1 MADFTNSKNG
11 TGSPWPENGIESSR
25 QGVEPLITPDLLK
38 TRHLFGVPL
47 VSAIKD
53 AITGKQQVMTDEMLQ
68 DYIDGAVSQA
78 ELELKIDIFPVKR
91 REKQPFDINLYNS
104 FGYFQLSH
112 RPCTSVDKL
121 SVTPSNELDVYVVPN
136 DWVEGAYLHRGQVNI
151 VPLTV
156 AFVQGTYIP
165 QQSSGGAAFLQIL
178 GNKAWIP
185 AWWQI
190 EYTSGFKDGMLPR
203 ALNEYIGTVAAMEA
217 LSMLAATYARTNSHS
232 LGIDGLSQSVS
243 TPGPQIFKIRLE
255 ELEKKKT
262 ALTKKIKAI
271 FGYKIFSG
279 TL

>member
-1 MADFTNSKNG
+1 MADYTNSRK
-11 TGSPWPENGIESSR
+11 GSGAPYPENAIETAR
-25 QGVEPLITPDLLK
+25 QQVEPLITPDLLK
-38 TRHLFGVPL
+38 SRHLFGVPL
-47 VSAIKD
+47 VSAMKD
-53 AITGKQQVMTDEMLQ
+53 PLTGKQQVMTDDMLA
-68 DYIDGAVSQA
+68 DYIEGAVSQA

-91 REKQPFDINLYNS
+91 QEKQPFDINLYNS

-112 RPCTSVDKL
+112 RPATSVDKL
-121 SVTPSNELDVYVVPN
+121 SVTPSNQMDVYVVPN

-190 EYTSGFKDGMLPR
+190 EYTSGFPDGMVPR
-203 ALNEYIGTVAAMEA
+203 VVNDYVGTVAALEVLSQLA
-217 LSMLAATYARTNSHS
+217 LTYARSNSHS

-243 TPGPQIFKIRLE
+243 TPGPQIFKVRMD
-255 ELEKKKT
+255 ELEAKKL
-262 ALTKKIKAI
+262 ALTKKLKAI
-271 FGYKIFSG
+271 YGFKIFSG

>member
-1 MADFTNSKNG
+1 MANFTNSKRA
-11 TGSPWPENGIESSR
+11 TGSPYPENAIETAR
-25 QGVEPLITPDLLK
+25 QQVEPLITVDLLK
-38 TRHLFGVPL
+38 SRFLFGVPL
-47 VSAIKD
+47 VSRTKD
-53 AITGKQQVMTDEMLQ
+53 PITGKAQVMTDDMIA
-68 DYIDGAVSQA
+68 DIIDGAVSQA

-104 FGYFQLSH
+104 FGYFQLAH
-112 RPCTSVDKL
+112 RPCTSVDKM

-151 VPLTV
+151 IPLTV

-190 EYTSGFKDGMLPR
+190 EYTSGYVDGQLPR
-203 ALNEYIGTVAAMEA
+203 VINDYIGVQAATEI
-217 LSMLAATYARTNSHS
+217 LSMLALTYAQNTSHS

-243 TPGPQIFKIRLE
+243 TPGPQIFKVRME
-255 ELEKKKT
+255 ELEEKKK
-262 ALTKKIKAI
+262 ALMKKIKAI
-271 FGYKIFSG
+271 FGFKIFSG

>member
-1 MADFTNSKNG
+1 MADYTNSRPG
-11 TGSPWPENGIESSR
+11 VGSAFPENAIDTAR
-25 QGVEPLITPDLLK
+25 LQLEPLLTVDLLK

-47 VSAIKD
+47 VSAQKD
-53 AITGKQQVMTDEMLQ
+53 PLTGKSQVMTDEMLY
-68 DYIDGAVSQA
+68 DYIEGAVSQA

-112 RPCTSVDKL
+112 RPCTSIDKL
-121 SVTPSNELDVYVVPN
+121 SVTPSNMLDVYVVPN

-190 EYTSGFKDGMLPR
+190 EYTSGFKDGLVPR
-203 ALNEYIGTVAAMEA
+203 VVNEYIGCVAAIEV
-217 LSMLAATYARTNSHS
+217 LSMLAVTYARSNSHS

-243 TPGPQIFKIRLE
+243 TPGPQIFKVRLD
-255 ELEKKKT
+255 ELEEKKK
-262 ALTKKIKAI
+262 AIMKKVKAI
-271 FGYKIFSG
+271 FGFKIFSG

>member
-1 MADFTNSKNG
+1 MADYTNSRSG
-11 TGSPWPENGIESSR
+11 VGSPFPENAIDTAR
-25 QGVEPLITPDLLK
+25 LQVEPLLTVDLLK

-47 VSAIKD
+47 VSAQKD
-53 AITGKQQVMTDEMLQ
+53 PLTGKAQVMTDEMLS
-68 DYIDGAVSQA
+68 DYIEGAVAQA

-121 SVTPSNELDVYVVPN
+121 SVTPSNQLDVYVVPN

-151 VPLTV
+151 IPLTV

-165 QQSSGGAAFLQIL
+165 QQSSAGAAFLQIL

-190 EYTSGFKDGMLPR
+190 EYTSGFKDGMVPR
-203 ALNEYIGTVAAMEA
+203 VINEYIGCVAAIEVLSQLA
-217 LSMLAATYARTNSHS
+217 LTYARASSHS

-243 TPGPQIFKIRLE
+243 TPGPQIFKVRMDELE
-255 ELEKKKT
+255 EKKKNIM
-262 ALTKKIKAI
+262 KKVKAI
-271 FGYKIFSG
+271 FGFKIFSG

>member
-1 MADFTNSKNG
+1 MADYTNSRSG
-11 TGSPWPENGIESSR
+11 VGSPFPENAIDTAR
-25 QGVEPLITPDLLK
+25 LQVEPLLTVDLLK

-47 VSAIKD
+47 VSAQKD
-53 AITGKQQVMTDEMLQ
+53 PLTGKAQVMTDEMLS
-68 DYIDGAVSQA
+68 DYIEGAVAQA

-121 SVTPSNELDVYVVPN
+121 SVTPSNQLDVYVVPN

-190 EYTSGFKDGMLPR
+190 EYTSGFKDGMVPR
-203 ALNEYIGTVAAMEA
+203 VINEYIGCVAAIEVLSQLA
-217 LSMLAATYARTNSHS
+217 LTYARASSHS

-243 TPGPQIFKIRLE
+243 TPGPQIFKVRMDELE
-255 ELEKKKT
+255 EKKKNIM
-262 ALTKKIKAI
+262 KKVKAI
-271 FGYKIFSG
+271 FGFKIFSG

>member
-1 MADFTNSKNG
+1 MADYTNSRK
-11 TGSPWPENGIESSR
+11 GSGAPYPENAIETAR
-25 QGVEPLITPDLLK
+25 QQLEPLITPDLLK

-47 VSAIKD
+47 VAAMKD
-53 AITGKQQVMTDEMLQ
+53 PLTGKQQVMTDDMLA

-91 REKQPFDINLYNS
+91 QEKQPFDINLYNS

-121 SVTPSNELDVYVVPN
+121 SVTPSNQLDVYVVPN

-190 EYTSGFKDGMLPR
+190 EYTSGFPDGMVPR
-203 ALNEYIGTVAAMEA
+203 VINEYIGTVAAHEA
-217 LSMLAATYARTNSHS
+217 LSMLALTYARANSHS

-243 TPGPQIFKIRLE
+243 TPGPQIFKVRMD
-255 ELEKKKT
+255 ELEAKKL

-271 FGYKIFSG
+271 YGFKIFSG

>member
-11 TGSPWPENGIESSR
+11 TGEPYPENAIATAR
-25 QGVEPLITPDLLK
+25 QQYEPLITPDLLK
-38 TRHLFGVPL
+38 TRHLFGIPL

-53 AITGKQQVMTDEMLQ
+53 PLTGKQQAMTDDMLA
-68 DYIDGAVSQA
+68 DYIEGAVSTS

-104 FGYFQLSH
+104 FGYFQLAH
-112 RPCTSVDKL
+112 RPCTSVDKM

-151 VPLTV
+151 IPLTV
-156 AFVQGTYIP
+156 AFVQGAYIP

-203 ALNEYIGTVAAMEA
+203 ALNEYIGTVAAMEV
-217 LSMLAATYARTNSHS
+217 LSMLATTYARSNSHS

-243 TPGPQIFKIRLE
+243 TPGPQIFQTRIE
-255 ELEKKKT
+255 ELDKKKT

>member
-1 MADFTNSKNG
+1 MADYTNSKKNA
-11 TGSPWPENGIESSR
+11 GSVYPENAIDTAR
-25 QGVEPLITPDLLK
+25 QQAEPLITPELL
-38 TRHLFGVPL
+38 RQRFLFGIPM
-47 VSAIKD
+47 VSALKD
-53 AITGKQQVMTDEMLQ
+53 PLTGKSQVMTDDMLY
-68 DYIDGAVSQA
+68 DYIESAANQA

-91 REKQPFDINLYNS
+91 REKQPFDLNLYNS
-104 FGYFQLSH
+104 FGYFQLTH

-136 DWVEGAYLHRGQVNI
+136 DWVEGAFLHRGQVNI

-165 QQSSGGAAFLQIL
+165 QQSAGGAAFLQIL

-190 EYTSGFKDGMLPR
+190 EYTSGFLDGMLPR
-203 ALNEYIGTVAAMEA
+203 VVNDYIGCTAAIDI
-217 LSMLAATYARTNSHS
+217 LSSLAVTYARSNSHS

-243 TPGPQIFKIRLE
+243 TPGPQIFQIRLG
-255 ELEKKKT
+255 ELEEKRKRIEKK
-262 ALTKKIKAI
+262 LKAI
-271 FGYKIFSG
+271 FGFKIFSG